1 MFSRKSVLY
10 TVSVLVLILYS
21 VLLILLIGF
30 RIYVFILIA
39 VLSLILIGIIY
50 ISESYIS
57 DLSKLSEL
65 NSKLKD
71 NDFNFSPKFQNKEF
85 INLKENIDNITS
97 VIFENNKKALSVD
110 KMKEDFI
117 YVVSHNLRTP
127 MVTISGYVEILSSS
141 KNISEEDLQIIKRIN
156 TSLKQLNLI
165 NEEIL
170 SLVYL
175 DSPDFKVVKEDVNLS
190 DFVKNIVENKIKES
204 SMSVGFS
211 FDEHI
216 GIIVTDKSIL
226 EKSINNIIDNSIKFN
241 HSEGLISVSIYKET
255 EKVVIK
261 ISDTG
266 IGISPENLK
275 NIFVPFSRK
284 TSVLN
289 YDYEGLGLGLYIAKI
304 SLEKIGATLKV
315 ESIENKG
322 SDFYIYL

>member
-1 MFSRKSVLY
+1 M
-10 TVSVLVLILYS
+10 
-21 VLLILLIGF
+21 
-30 RIYVFILIA
+30 FILIA

-165 NEEIL
+165 NEEIKK
-170 SLVYL
+170 S
-175 DSPDFKVVKEDVNLS
+175 KKE
-190 DFVKNIVENKIKES
+190 KNHEYNRKNHGK
-204 SMSVGFS
+204 
-211 FDEHI
+211 
-216 GIIVTDKSIL
+216 DKQ
-226 EKSINNIIDNSIKFN
+226 N
-241 HSEGLISVSIYKET
+241 
-255 EKVVIK
+255 
-261 ISDTG
+261 
-266 IGISPENLK
+266 
-275 NIFVPFSRK
+275 
-284 TSVLN
+284 
-289 YDYEGLGLGLYIAKI
+289 
-304 SLEKIGATLKV
+304 
-315 ESIENKG
+315 
-322 SDFYIYL
+322 